1 MMGKRTMQYLALIT
15 MTWIMHVLTVVQ
27 AQYLEPP
34 LNTFQPSWFG
44 YVLINLI
51 VKLVFEWYLDT
62 RSEDMNWVMGYVNGF

>member
-34 LNTFQPSWFG
+34 LNTFSNLPG

-51 VKLVFEWYLDT
+51 VKLVFEQQLDT

>member
-1 MMGKRTMQYLALIT
+1 MQYLALIT

-34 LNTFQPSWFG
+34 PNTFQPSWYG

-51 VKLVFEWYLDT
+51 VKLVFE
-62 RSEDMNWVMGYVNGF
+62 